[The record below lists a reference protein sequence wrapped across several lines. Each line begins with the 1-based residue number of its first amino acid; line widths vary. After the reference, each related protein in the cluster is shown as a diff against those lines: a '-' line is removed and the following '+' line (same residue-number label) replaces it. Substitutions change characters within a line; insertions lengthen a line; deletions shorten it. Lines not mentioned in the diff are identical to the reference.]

1 VRSPRIFRWTKLAA
15 AAVVTV
21 AAVAACSS
29 SSSTTAA
36 SDAASSSGTGSAAS
50 AASGGTG
57 NTVNSTWPTSVTLG
71 EVGVSN
77 ATTLTQS
84 LQPLQDVLKAKMD
97 VTLKV
102 DTGTSYAAMI
112 EAQQAGKAQLV
123 SYGPFSYWIALNHG
137 LKIQDVGLVTS
148 APNTDGG
155 YYSYGVVDPQRTPDI
170 KTIKDVAGKKT
181 CFSDPASTSGYL
193 YPSYGLLQAGISPAT
208 GVTPVFAGSDS
219 TTAIDVAQGSCQVGF
234 SNTANLPAAFTT
246 DHVAKSAIKVIWT
259 SEKIPASPIAAS
271 DSLPASFIT
280 TLKSVLVN
288 DGNSAYE
295 AAHGYCS
302 SVTACSNITGQYGFA
317 DPSLANYAPILQVC
331 AVTKSP
337 SCNV

>member
-1 VRSPRIFRWTKLAA
+1 MRSPRIFRWTKLAA

-21 AAVAACSS
+21 TAVAACSS

-36 SDAASSSGTGSAAS
+36 SGAAGSSGTSSAA
-50 AASGGTG
+50 AGGTG

-71 EVGVSN
+71 SVGEAN
-77 ATTLTQS
+77 ATALVES

-112 EAQQAGKAQLV
+112 EAQESGKAQLV
-123 SYGPFSYWIALNHG
+123 EYGPFSYEIAVHQG
-137 LKIQDVGLVTS
+137 VKITNVGLVTS
-148 APNTDGG
+148 APNTDGS
-155 YYSYGVVDPQRTPDI
+155 YYSLGVVDPQRTPSI
-170 KTIKDVAGKKT
+170 TSLKDATGKKV

-193 YPSYGLLQAGISPAT
+193 YPSYGLLQAGVSPT
-208 GVTPVFAGSDS
+208 SGVSPVFAGNDT
-219 TTAIDVAQGSCQVGF
+219 TTAVDVAQGSCQVGF
-234 SNTANLPAAFTT
+234 SNTDNLPAAFTT
-246 DHVAKSAIKVIWT
+246 DHVAKSDIKIIWT

-302 SVTACSNITGQYGFA
+302 SVTACSTITGQYGFA